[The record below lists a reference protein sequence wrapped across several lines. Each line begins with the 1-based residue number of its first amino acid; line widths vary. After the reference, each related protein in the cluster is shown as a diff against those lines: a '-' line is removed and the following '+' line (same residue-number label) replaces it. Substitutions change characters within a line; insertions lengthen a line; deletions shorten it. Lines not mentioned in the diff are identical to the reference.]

1 MNKNNNKYRL
11 TIYLGKE
18 LYEKLSEISNMLG
31 IPLSTT
37 TRIILQTGLQIS
49 EALEKGVNINEI
61 K

>member
-1 MNKNNNKYRL
+1 MNKNNNKYRI

-18 LYEKLSEISNMLG
+18 NFEKLSQISEMLG

-37 TRIILQTGLQIS
+37 TRILLETGMQIG
-49 EALEKGVNINEI
+49 EALEKGVNLNGN

>member
-18 LYEKLSEISNMLG
+18 LYDKLSQISDILG

>member
-11 TIYLGKE
+11 TIYLGKK
-18 LYEKLSEISNMLG
+18 LYEKLSQISDMLG

-37 TRIILQTGLQIS
+37 TKILLQTGLQIG

>member
-1 MNKNNNKYRL
+1 MNKYNNKYRL

-18 LYEKLSEISNMLG
+18 LYEKLTQLSNMIG

-37 TRIILQTGLQIS
+37 TKILLQTGLQIG
-49 EALEKGVNINEI
+49 EALEKGVNINDI

>member
-1 MNKNNNKYRL
+1 MNKNNNKYRI

-18 LYEKLSEISNMLG
+18 NFEKLSQISEMLG

-37 TRIILQTGLQIS
+37 NRILLETCIQIG
-49 EALEKGVNINEI
+49 EALEKGVNLNGI

>member
-1 MNKNNNKYRL
+1 MNKYNNKYRL

-18 LYEKLSEISNMLG
+18 TYEKLAQLSNMIG

-37 TRIILQTGLQIS
+37 AKILLQTGMQIG
-49 EALEKGVNINEI
+49 EALEKGVDFNAI

>member
-1 MNKNNNKYRL
+1 MNKYNNKYRL

-18 LYEKLSEISNMLG
+18 NYEKLSQISEMLG

-37 TRIILQTGLQIS
+37 TRIILETGMQIS
-49 EALEKGVNINEI
+49 EALEKGVKIYDI

>member
-1 MNKNNNKYRL
+1 MNKNNNKYRI

-18 LYEKLSEISNMLG
+18 NYEKLSKISEMLG

-37 TRIILQTGLQIS
+37 TRILLETGMQIG
-49 EALEKGVNINEI
+49 EALEKGVNFNAI

>member
-18 LYEKLSEISNMLG
+18 LYEKLSQISDMLG

-37 TRIILQTGLQIS
+37 TRILLQTGLQIG

>member
-18 LYEKLSEISNMLG
+18 LYEKLSQISDMLG

-37 TRIILQTGLQIS
+37 TRILLQTGLQIS

>member
-1 MNKNNNKYRL
+1 MNKYNNKYRL

-18 LYEKLSEISNMLG
+18 LYEKLTQLSNMIG

-37 TRIILQTGLQIS
+37 TKILLQTSLQIG
-49 EALEKGVNINEI
+49 EALEKGVNINDI

>member
-18 LYEKLSEISNMLG
+18 LYEKLSQISDMLG

-37 TRIILQTGLQIS
+37 TRIILQTGLQIG

>member
-11 TIYLGKE
+11 TLYLGKE
-18 LYEKLSEISNMLG
+18 NYEKLSQISEMLS

-37 TRIILQTGLQIS
+37 ARILLETGLQIG
-49 EALEKGVNINEI
+49 EALEKGVNIYGI

>member
-1 MNKNNNKYRL
+1 MNKYNNKYRL

-18 LYEKLSEISNMLG
+18 LYEKLSQVSGMLG

-37 TRIILQTGLQIS
+37 TRILLQTGIQIG
-49 EALEKGVNINEI
+49 EALEKGVDINAI

>member
-1 MNKNNNKYRL
+1 MNKNNNKYRI

-18 LYEKLSEISNMLG
+18 NYEKLSQISEMLG

-37 TRIILQTGLQIS
+37 TRILLETGMQIG
-49 EALEKGVNINEI
+49 EALEKGVNLNAN

>member
-1 MNKNNNKYRL
+1 MNKNNNKYRI

-18 LYEKLSEISNMLG
+18 NYEKLSQISEMLG

-37 TRIILQTGLQIS
+37 TRILLETGMQIG
-49 EALEKGVNINEI
+49 EALEKGVDINAI

>member
-1 MNKNNNKYRL
+1 MNKYNNKYRI

-18 LYEKLSEISNMLG
+18 NFEKLSQISEMLG

-37 TRIILQTGLQIS
+37 TRILLETGMQIG
-49 EALEKGVNINEI
+49 EALEKGVDINAI

>member
-1 MNKNNNKYRL
+1 MNKYNNKYRL

-18 LYEKLSEISNMLG
+18 LYEKLTKLSNMIG

-37 TRIILQTGLQIS
+37 TKILLQTGLQIG
-49 EALEKGVNINEI
+49 EALEKGVNINDI

>member
-18 LYEKLSEISNMLG
+18 IYEKLSQISDMLG

-37 TRIILQTGLQIS
+37 TRIILQTGLQIG

>member
-18 LYEKLSEISNMLG
+18 LYEKLSQVSEMLG

-37 TRIILQTGLQIS
+37 TRILLETGIQIG
-49 EALEKGVNINEI
+49 EALEKGVNIND
-61 K
+61 KQ

>member
-18 LYEKLSEISNMLG
+18 LFEKLTQVSEMLG
-31 IPLSTT
+31 IPLSTA
-37 TRIILQTGLQIS
+37 TRILLETGIQIG
-49 EALEKGVNINEI
+49 EALEKGVNLNDN

>member
-18 LYEKLSEISNMLG
+18 NFEKLTQISKMLG

-37 TRIILQTGLQIS
+37 TRILLETGLQIG
-49 EALEKGVNINEI
+49 EALEKGVNIYGI

>member
-1 MNKNNNKYRL
+1 MNKYNNKYRL

-18 LYEKLSEISNMLG
+18 LYEKLAQLSDMLG

-37 TRIILQTGLQIS
+37 TKILLQTGLQIG
-49 EALEKGVNINEI
+49 EALEKGVKINDI

>member
-11 TIYLGKE
+11 TIYLGKQ
-18 LYEKLSEISNMLG
+18 LYEKLSQISDMLG

-37 TRIILQTGLQIS
+37 TRIILQTGLQIA
-49 EALEKGVNINEI
+49 ETLEKGVNINEI